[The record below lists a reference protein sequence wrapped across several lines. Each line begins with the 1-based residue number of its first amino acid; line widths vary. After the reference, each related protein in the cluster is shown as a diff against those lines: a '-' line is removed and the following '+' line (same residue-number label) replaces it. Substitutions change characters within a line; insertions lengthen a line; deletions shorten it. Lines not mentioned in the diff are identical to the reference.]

1 MSVRPG
7 LGRGFRRLG
16 IAVCVLVGV
25 VGLLDA
31 LLLQVGMSTVEAF
44 YDTATDDATYQ
55 RQLVSLDQWSVGT
68 MVVYALVFLAAGVC
82 WIDWQGQLAS
92 SPRLE
97 RAGGRLRPGWH
108 AWAWFVPVLNL
119 VLPALAMRQLDRG
132 LGVPGRRRLR
142 SPLWMWWISFVLSVV
157 LGRYAAWRAY
167 AVEDLVG
174 AGDLDRAIDLYE
186 RCLVLGVI
194 GNALGVVAAV
204 LAIGIVHDLTT
215 RALEPVRDDLAP
227 AAAR

>member
-25 VGLLDA
+25 VGVLDA

-68 MVVYALVFLAAGVC
+68 MIVYALVFLAAGVC

-108 AWAWFVPVLNL
+108 AWVWFVPMLNL
-119 VLPALAMRQLDRG
+119 VLPALAMRELDRG

-142 SPLWMWWISFVLSVV
+142 SHCGCGGSPSCSAWFSV
-157 LGRYAAWRAY
+157 GMPP
-167 AVEDLVG
+167 G
-174 AGDLDRAIDLYE
+174 
-186 RCLVLGVI
+186 
-194 GNALGVVAAV
+194 
-204 LAIGIVHDLTT
+204 
-215 RALEPVRDDLAP
+215 AP
-227 AAAR
+227 APSRTWSARGTWTGRSISTSGASSSA